1 MEQLRKKKCSG
12 SKLKQSFDLE
22 KRKQLGKDKKRDRKI
37 KKLLKLEK
45 EIDETIESIRNLIR
59 LKKENETKIDETIE
73 STRNLIRLKKEN
85 ETTKDRIIRD
95 IRYIY

>member
-45 EIDETIESIRNLIR
+45 EIDETIES
-59 LKKENETKIDETIE
+59 
-73 STRNLIRLKKEN
+73 TRNLIRLKKEN

>member
-45 EIDETIESIRNLIR
+45 EIDETIES
-59 LKKENETKIDETIE
+59 
-73 STRNLIRLKKEN
+73 TRNLIRLKKEN
-85 ETTKDRIIRD
+85 ETTKDGIIRD

>member
-1 MEQLRKKKCSG
+1 MEQLRKKKCSR

-45 EIDETIESIRNLIR
+45 EIDETIES
-59 LKKENETKIDETIE
+59 
-73 STRNLIRLKKEN
+73 TRNLIRLKKEN

>member
-12 SKLKQSFDLE
+12 SKLKQSSDLE

-45 EIDETIESIRNLIR
+45 EIDETIES
-59 LKKENETKIDETIE
+59 
-73 STRNLIRLKKEN
+73 TRNLIRLKKEN

>member
-1 MEQLRKKKCSG
+1 MEQLRKKKCLG

-45 EIDETIESIRNLIR
+45 EIDETIES
-59 LKKENETKIDETIE
+59 
-73 STRNLIRLKKEN
+73 TRNLIRLKKEN
-85 ETTKDRIIRD
+85 ETTKDGIIRD

>member
-1 MEQLRKKKCSG
+1 MEQLRKKNARG
-12 SKLKQSFDLE
+12 VNLNRVLGVENTLFHLE
-22 KRKQLGKDKKRDRKI
+22 KRKQLRKDKKRDHKI

-45 EIDETIESIRNLIR
+45 E
-59 LKKENETKIDETIE
+59 IDETIE

>member
-1 MEQLRKKKCSG
+1 MEQLRKKNARGVNLNRVLGVEKT
-12 SKLKQSFDLE
+12 LFDLE
-22 KRKQLGKDKKRDRKI
+22 KGKQLGKDKKRDHKI

-45 EIDETIESIRNLIR
+45 E
-59 LKKENETKIDETIE
+59 IDETIE

>member
-22 KRKQLGKDKKRDRKI
+22 KREQLGKDKKRDRKI

-45 EIDETIESIRNLIR
+45 EIDETIES
-59 LKKENETKIDETIE
+59 
-73 STRNLIRLKKEN
+73 TRNLIRLKKEN
-85 ETTKDRIIRD
+85 ETTKDGIIRD